1 MHGLY
6 DYDRTLP
13 HNAAHPM
20 GMAHPMA
27 HPPPT
32 SESLENHTPLAHSPI
47 TEL

>member
-13 HNAAHPM
+13 HNA
-20 GMAHPMA
+20 AHPMA